1 MTITA
6 VAEGIDLLGKDASD
20 LQEDLAI
27 GEDEI
32 TGTSKYVTGYTG
44 FSGDPAEQEGNYIAL
59 LATPKDET
67 TVITC
72 EVIGGDHGPVTLD
85 EDHMVIL
92 RIKNNTQKV
101 KFTSTLNGE
110 TKEYEYALTNLT
122 LSASESDLEE

>member
-1 MTITA
+1 MA

-20 LQEDLAI
+20 LQENLVI
-27 GEDEI
+27 GNDEI
-32 TGTSKYVTGYTG
+32 TGTLKYVTGYTG

-59 LATPKDET
+59 LATPKTDD

-85 EDHMVIL
+85 EDHMVVL
-92 RIKNNTQKV
+92 RIKNNDQKI

-110 TKEYEYALTNLT
+110 TKEYEYTLTNLT
-122 LSASESDLEE
+122 LSASESD